1 MASKS
6 NPNPNKNMKDLND
19 AIEIYQMYLEEYIK
33 TDDNDE
39 FIKQM
44 DEFRNFLKNAC
55 KLSSGFMQLYSQ
67 FKEQEKFH
75 NYKDFFM
82 FCESFHE
89 RLIEVY
95 EKNNILQLKQNF
107 STIKNYLSLEY
118 NKKFYQDISTEFDNL
133 DKYMKKSN
141 NFVMVGCGSFPITM
155 FVAHEKYNKLNII
168 GIDSS
173 SEAIMN
179 AKELKNKLS
188 YKNILFDIIDGINY
202 DYSKAD
208 TIFIA
213 NLVIPKTKVLKRI
226 AMTCCKGTN
235 ILLRVPIV
243 YGSLLS
249 EDVNYASMNSFKLV
263 ENIEPSNNT
272 DDILYKLL
280 VLEKI

>member
-6 NPNPNKNMKDLND
+6 NSNSNKNMKNLND
-19 AIEIYQMYLEEYIK
+19 AIELHQIFLDEYIK
-33 TDDNDE
+33 TDNNDE

-44 DEFRNFLKNAC
+44 DDFREFLKNAC
-55 KLSSGFMQLYSQ
+55 KLSSGFMQLYVQ

-75 NYKDFFM
+75 KYKDFFM

-89 RLIEVY
+89 SLI
-95 EKNNILQLKQNF
+95 L
-107 STIKNYLSLEY
+107 
-118 NKKFYQDISTEFDNL
+118 TEFDNL
-133 DKYMKKSN
+133 DEYMKVSN

-155 FVAHEKYNKLNII
+155 FVAHEKYNKLNIT

-173 SEAIMN
+173 AEAIMN
-179 AKELKNKLS
+179 AKKLKSKLS

-202 DYSKAD
+202 DYSKFD

-226 AMTCCKGTN
+226 AMTCCKGTK

-263 ENIEPSNNT
+263 DNIEPSNNT

>member
-6 NPNPNKNMKDLND
+6 NSNKNMKDLND
-19 AIEIYQMYLEEYIK
+19 EIEMHQMFLEEYIN
-33 TDDNDE
+33 TDNNDE

-44 DEFRNFLKNAC
+44 DEFRDFLKNAC
-55 KLSSGFMQLYSQ
+55 KLTSGYLQLYSQ
-67 FKEQEKFH
+67 FREQEEFYK
-75 NYKDFFM
+75 YKDFFI

-89 RLIEVY
+89 RLIEVH
-95 EKNNILQLKQNF
+95 EKENIIKSKENF
-107 STIKNYLSLEY
+107 CTIKDSLSLDY
-118 NKKFYQDISTEFDNL
+118 NKKFYQDISTEFDKL
-133 DKYMKKSN
+133 DNYMKKSKT
-141 NFVMVGCGSFPITM
+141 FVMVGCGSFPITM
-155 FVAHEKYNKLNII
+155 LVAYERYQHLSII

-173 SEAIMN
+173 AEAIIN
-179 AKELKNKLS
+179 AKELKNKL
-188 YKNILFDIIDGINY
+188 KFNDIVFKIEDGINY
-202 DYSKAD
+202 NYINED

-226 AMTCCKGTN
+226 AMTCKPGTK

-249 EDVNYASMNSFKLV
+249 EDVNYTSINSFKV
-263 ENIEPSNNT
+263 IDNIEPSKDT